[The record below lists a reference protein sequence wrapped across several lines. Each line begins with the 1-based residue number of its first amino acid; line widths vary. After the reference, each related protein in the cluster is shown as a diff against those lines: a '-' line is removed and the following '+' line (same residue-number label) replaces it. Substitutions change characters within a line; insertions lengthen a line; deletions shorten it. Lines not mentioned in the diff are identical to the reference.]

1 MASPRAQ
8 QALQRNFQG
17 ALDRYGEG
25 RFEQAGALLRKV
37 LKSIPKDPGALH
49 LMGAIHL
56 QTGRDRDAITV
67 LERAADIDAS
77 NAEIHNNLATAYRRQ
92 ARAADAV
99 ASAERAV
106 AVNPSFAAAHFG
118 LGRAHEDLGDGAH
131 AVRCYET
138 ALAAAPDHLEA
149 RRRLANALL
158 GLARHDDSLGQCDA
172 LLASAPGDAG
182 AHNTRGAVLVA
193 LDRRAEALDAFET
206 ALRLDER
213 LAEAHVNYANLL
225 CDRNEASRAVGH
237 FERALGLDPD
247 CPDTLANL
255 GHALRQIGRIGDATA
270 AYDRSIAIAPDGIE
284 GNFGNAVAHLTEARY
299 GIGWRYYLHRDSM
312 AGAAP
317 GLHRDKLPSDLDG
330 KRILVTMDQG
340 IGDEIFF
347 LRFAP
352 ALRDRGA
359 HVSYAPDPRL
369 APMLERAAVAD
380 AIVAAPD
387 GEAGFDLRLSVGDLP
402 YLLGMSD
409 GDAPPPSLTLPAL
422 PDRLAAL
429 RDRLGALGPP
439 PHIGLTWRAGARNRF
454 RRLYKETPMTDLA
467 DAMRGAAGTFIAIQ
481 RNPEPGELDGIASLL
496 GRPLADL
503 TALND
508 DLEDML
514 ALVGLLDDYVCVSNT
529 NLHLRA
535 TRGGAC
541 RVLIPNPSEF
551 RWMARG
557 VESPWFPG
565 TTVYRQDTEGD
576 WTGALARLGADLIGR
591 HGAIQPRETTA
602 PLARNPARQE
612 AV

>member
-1 MASPRAQ
+1 MARADRRAMAAPRAQ

-17 ALDRYGEG
+17 ALDHYGEG
-25 RFEQAGALLRKV
+25 RFDDAGALLKKV

-56 QTGRDRDAITV
+56 QTGRDRDAIAV
-67 LERAADIDAS
+67 LERAAGIDAS

-99 ASAERAV
+99 ASAERAI

-118 LGRAHEDLGDGAH
+118 LGQAHEDLGDAEQ
-131 AVRCYET
+131 AARCYET
-138 ALAAAPDHLEA
+138 ALAAAPDHVEA
-149 RRRLANALL
+149 RRRLANVLL
-158 GLARHDDSLGQCDA
+158 GLARHHDSLHQCDA

-213 LAEAHVNYANLL
+213 LADAHVNLANLL
-225 CDRNEASRAVGH
+225 CDGNAPRRAVGH
-237 FERALGLDPD
+237 FERALELDPG

-255 GHALRQIGRIGDATA
+255 GHALRQLGRIGDATT
-270 AYDRSIAIAPDGIE
+270 AYNRSIAIAPDGIE
-284 GNFGNAVAHLTEARY
+284 ANFGNAVAHLTEARY
-299 GIGWRYYLHRDSM
+299 GAGWRYYLHRDSM

-317 GLHRDKLPSDLDG
+317 GLHRDPLPGDLEG
-330 KRILVTMDQG
+330 KRILVATDQG

-352 ALRDRGA
+352 ALRDRGG
-359 HVSYAPDPRL
+359 HVAYAPDPRL
-369 APMLERAAVAD
+369 APMLERAAVVD
-380 AIVAAPD
+380 AIVAAADD
-387 GEAGFDLRLSVGDLP
+387 GVGYDLRLSVGDLP
-402 YLLGMSD
+402 YVLGMSD
-409 GDAPPPSLTLPAL
+409 GDVPPPSLAIPAL

-429 RDRLGALGPP
+429 RGRLGALGPP
-439 PHIGLTWRAGARNRF
+439 PHIGVTWRAGARNQF
-454 RRLYKETPMTDLA
+454 RRLYKETSMTDLA
-467 DAMRGAAGTFIAIQ
+467 NTMRGVAGTIIALQ
-481 RNPEPGELDGIASLL
+481 RNPEPGELDEFESLL

-503 TALND
+503 TVLND

-514 ALVGLLDDYVCVSNT
+514 ALTGLLDEYVCVSNT

-535 TRGGAC
+535 TQGGVS
-541 RVLIPNPSEF
+541 RVLIPNPPEF

-565 TTVYRQDTEGD
+565 TTVYRQDVAGGWAD
-576 WTGALARLGADLIGR
+576 ALGRLGADLIGR
-591 HGAIQPRETTA
+591 HGRREI
-602 PLARNPARQE
+602 E
-612 AV
+612 